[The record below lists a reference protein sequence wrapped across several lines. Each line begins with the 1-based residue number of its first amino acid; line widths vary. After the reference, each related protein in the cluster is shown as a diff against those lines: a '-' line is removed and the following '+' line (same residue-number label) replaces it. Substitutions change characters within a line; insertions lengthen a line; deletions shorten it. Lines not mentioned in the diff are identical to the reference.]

1 MKLYLVRHAE
11 AIERSSTTPDAS
23 RYLTTKGRLSF
34 RKIARRARKAGAA
47 PDVIFTSPLLRSV
60 QTAEILAERLKH
72 KGAVVVSKE
81 LSPGFDLRALR
92 ALLVDAGN
100 PAEAAF
106 VGHEPDLGDIAAALI
121 SIPGG
126 FPLRKGAVVAVE
138 GTGSVPKETATFLW
152 MEDDKG
158 TATRLPR
165 APRK

>member
-1 MKLYLVRHAE
+1 VKLYLVRHAE
-11 AIERSSTTPDAS
+11 AIERSATTPDAS
-23 RYLTTKGRLSF
+23 RCLTTTGRLSF
-34 RKIARRARKAGAA
+34 RKIARRARKAGAV

-72 KGAVVVSKE
+72 KGEVVVAGE

-92 ALLVDAGN
+92 ALLAGAGN
-100 PAEAAF
+100 PMEAAF
-106 VGHEPDLGDIAAALI
+106 VGHEPDLGGIAAALM
-121 SIPGG
+121 SVPGG
-126 FPLRKGAVVAVE
+126 FPLRKGAVVALE
-138 GTGSVPKETATFLW
+138 ADRGVPKGTAKFLW

>member
-1 MKLYLVRHAE
+1 VKLYLVRHAE

-34 RKIARRARKAGAA
+34 RKIARRARQAGAA

-106 VGHEPDLGDIAAALI
+106 VGHEPDLGGIAAALI
-121 SIPGG
+121 SVPGG
-126 FPLRKGAVVAVE
+126 FPLRKGAIVAVE
-138 GTGSVPKETATFLW
+138 GTGSAPKGTATFLW

-158 TATRLPR
+158 TATRRPR
-165 APRK
+165 APRR

>member
-1 MKLYLVRHAE
+1 LYIVRHAE
-11 AIERSSTTPDAS
+11 AIERSATTPDAS

-34 RKIARRARKAGAA
+34 RKIARWARKAGAA
-47 PDVIFTSPLLRSV
+47 PDVIFTSHLLRSV

-81 LSPGFDLRALR
+81 LSPGFGLPALR
-92 ALLVDAGN
+92 VLVSGAGN
-100 PAEAAF
+100 PMEAAF
-106 VGHEPDLGDIAAALI
+106 VGHEPDLGDIAATLLAL
-121 SIPGG
+121 PGG

-138 GTGSVPKETATFLW
+138 VDGSVLKGTAKFLW
-152 MEDDKG
+152 VEDDKG

>member
-11 AIERSSTTPDAS
+11 AIERLATTPDAS
-23 RYLTTKGRLSF
+23 RCLTTTGRLSF
-34 RKIARRARKAGAA
+34 RKIARRARKAGAV

-72 KGAVVVSKE
+72 KGEVVVAGE

-92 ALLVDAGN
+92 ALLAGAGN
-100 PAEAAF
+100 PMEAAF
-106 VGHEPDLGDIAAALI
+106 VGHEPDLGGIAAALI
-121 SIPGG
+121 SVPGG
-126 FPLRKGAVVAVE
+126 FPLRKGAIVAVE
-138 GTGSVPKETATFLW
+138 GTGSAPKGTATFLW

-158 TATRLPR
+158 TATRRPG